1 MKKIMAGKK
10 GSFIIFLTLAFSAV
24 LIMVY
29 AVIRAS
35 GQQAI
40 GSTAQNFG
48 RLWGRSIL
56 AEYDR
61 TLKDRYGLFGFYGN
75 EFLVE
80 EKLDFYAGYTFDEKK
95 YITYDL
101 SECCLDG
108 KALTENENFNNQIK
122 EVTASGLNPVPL
134 KKEPETGGQQ
144 M

>member
-80 EKLDFYAGYTFDEKK
+80 EKLDFYA
-95 YITYDL
+95 
-101 SECCLDG
+101 
-108 KALTENENFNNQIK
+108 
-122 EVTASGLNPVPL
+122 
-134 KKEPETGGQQ
+134 
-144 M
+144 